1 MRPRIVVILGIIAV
15 MSGLV
20 GLVVKAD
27 TGRLPLARVDLDRP
41 RHYLELRVGNNVTL
55 MGRQGSAIDAANE
68 ARAAGSSDTVETGL
82 PLDLFRRNWRT
93 QITVVH
99 ENANTDGL
107 ITVDPGDEYAW
118 DMILNSDSAAV
129 STNIA
134 FYDSQRRLIEA
145 YQLMSFQVTLTN
157 KPFSYGQR
165 FLVPHNAHYLAPLI
179 GVQGKSTLQ
188 VVDSQISKLQ

>member
-1 MRPRIVVILGIIAV
+1 MRHRIVVILGIFVLMGI
-15 MSGLV
+15 LV
-20 GLVVKAD
+20 GLIAEPYSGYV
-27 TGRLPLARVDLDRP
+27 PLARIELGGH
-41 RHYLELRVGNNVTL
+41 RHYSELRIGNNVTL
-55 MGRQGSAIDAANE
+55 MGRQGSSIAA
-68 ARAAGSSDTVETGL
+68 ADTASVAGYSDTIETGL

-93 QITVVH
+93 QIAVIH
-99 ENANTDGL
+99 ENANADGL

-134 FYDSQRRLIEA
+134 FYDSQRRLLEA